1 MIRFLAATL
10 AIACCL
16 CGAMGTAQVPK
27 LNHAIP
33 TGIVPGQPVN
43 VTFTG
48 EALAEPTGLWTNL
61 PGSAK
66 LASDVDKNGTLPTSV
81 TYCLELPTDS
91 APGVYAVRLAT
102 GQGLSNVRLL
112 VVDDLPTVLKASD
125 NISVAKAQQL
135 QLPVAVEGAAEAENR
150 QYYKFRVEAG
160 QRLSVE
166 VLARRIGSP
175 LDPFVRLLDDR
186 GRELVYSDDDEATGA
201 DSRFVHRF
209 EAAGDYYL
217 EIGDI
222 RYYGNA
228 EYRYRL
234 RLGDFPL
241 VTAPF
246 PLGVQS
252 GSVGRIEATGI
263 ALGDLP
269 AVEART
275 PLTNPDARG
284 TDRLRLKAE
293 YPGGHG
299 SSVVTLLT
307 SPRLEQVEFEPND
320 RMETAS
326 PVDPV
331 GAVNGRFAEDHD
343 RDYFRF
349 TVKKADHLRL
359 LGRTRS
365 LGIARDLLLRLFDSQ
380 GKQVAQ
386 GVPTSTDENQIDI
399 LFSDDGPY
407 TLLVEDLLGRGGPD
421 HVYRV
426 EFAPAVAG
434 FSLTTGAD
442 RYNVP
447 RGGVFQIA
455 VAAVRGGYS
464 GPIELALTR
473 TDAAFKLAGAVIPEG
488 KLAGVLTVTVP
499 ESLPPG
505 SWQTFQVVGR
515 ATIETRPFETR
526 ASSLASLRTALNDM
540 SNPPAELDGALM
552 LGIGPIF
559 PEFIKLDVDDKTV
572 LVPQLAGK
580 ASFKVKA
587 ARLEKFDGP
596 IALVAE
602 ELPAGFALAAP
613 NAALIKQGENDIV
626 LELTAPLAV
635 AEGDY
640 PFHLVGT
647 GTHLLQPGRTSLD
660 LTLRVVKPVA
670 GAADRGGVTPAEP
683 APAKGADP

>member
-1 MIRFLAATL
+1 MIRFLAAAL
-10 AIACCL
+10 AVAGYL
-16 CGAMGTAQVPK
+16 CGAMGSAQVPK
-27 LNHAIP
+27 LNYVLP

-43 VTFTG
+43 VTLTG
-48 EALAEPTGLWTNL
+48 EALAQPTGLWTNL
-61 PGSAK
+61 PGSVK
-66 LASDVDKNGTLPTSV
+66 LASDIDKNGTLPGSV
-81 TYCLELPTDS
+81 TYCMELPADS

-102 GQGLSNVRLL
+102 GQGISNVRLL
-112 VVDDLPTVLKASD
+112 VVDDLPTVVEATD
-125 NISVAKAQQL
+125 NVSLAKAQQL
-135 QLPVAVEGAAEAENR
+135 QFPVAVEGAAKDESR

-186 GRELVYSDDDEATGA
+186 GKELVYSDDDEATGA

-217 EIGDI
+217 EIGDV

-228 EYRYRL
+228 AYRYRL

-241 VTAPF
+241 ATAPF
-246 PLGVQS
+246 PLGAQS
-252 GSVGRIEATGI
+252 GSVGRIEVTGM
-263 ALGDLP
+263 ALADLP
-269 AVEART
+269 AIDART
-275 PLTNPDARG
+275 PPKNPGARE
-284 TDRLRLKAE
+284 TDRLQLKAE

-307 SPRLEQVEFEPND
+307 SARLEQVEFEPND
-320 RMETAS
+320 RLETAS

-331 GAVNGRFAEDHD
+331 GSVNGRFAQDKD

-349 TVKKADHLRL
+349 SAKKADHLRL

-365 LGIARDLLLRLFDSQ
+365 LGIARDLLLRLFDSK

-386 GVPTSTDENQIDI
+386 GVPTDTYESLIDI
-399 LFSDDGPY
+399 LFPDDGTY
-407 TLLVEDLLGRGGPD
+407 TLLVEDLLGHGGPD

-434 FSLTTGAD
+434 FSLTTDSD
-442 RYNVP
+442 RYNAP

-455 VAAVRGGYS
+455 VAAVRSGYL
-464 GPIELALTR
+464 GPIELALAMP
-473 TDAAFKLAGAVIPEG
+473 DAAFKLAGAVIPEG
-488 KLAGVLTVTVP
+488 KAAGVLTVTVP
-499 ESLPPG
+499 DSLSPG

-515 ATIETRPFETR
+515 ATIETQPFETR
-526 ASSLASLRTALNDM
+526 ASSLASLRTALNAM
-540 SNPPAELDGALM
+540 SNPPTELDGALM
-552 LGIGPIF
+552 LGIGPVF

-580 ASFKVKA
+580 ASFKIKA

-602 ELPAGFALAAP
+602 ELLAGFALAAP

-640 PFHLVGT
+640 PFRIVGT
-647 GTHLLQPGRTSLD
+647 GTHQLQPGRTSLD

-670 GAADRGGVTPAEP
+670 SAAIPGGTTPTET